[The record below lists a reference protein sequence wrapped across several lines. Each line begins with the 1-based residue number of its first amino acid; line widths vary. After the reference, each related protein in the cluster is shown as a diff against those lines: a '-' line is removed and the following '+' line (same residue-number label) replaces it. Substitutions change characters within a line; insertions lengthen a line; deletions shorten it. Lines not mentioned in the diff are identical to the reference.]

1 MKQIIITITL
11 LILSIGIY
19 AQSLAD
25 KEIER
30 IASGALAEELSHCPE
45 DAIRYAG
52 VVVMEVATGNVK
64 ANVSLFFKN
73 SEFIKNPNGN
83 TVSVPTGLGRSVL
96 YLTMM
101 PEVNPYMVVDTKDGL
116 YVDTNGYVIEDHNQ
130 KRGGFGLINIKR
142 AFSVNSD
149 IGILKCAEK
158 VFKKNMKTFA
168 KAINKTGVFF
178 GAKVSEDFDQ
188 RWSSRDILGY
198 TSPFSLLQMA
208 CWLNAVAGG
217 KFVIR
222 MDEKDSTIPYDSI
235 FSSQEAIDS
244 LRSAMKEC
252 VTDGLGRKMNSEY
265 VSVAG
270 LTNNSPKSV
279 DGYKGQFAACFLP
292 YEEPKYT
299 VTCYIWRKWDKGYAN
314 PSNVVRKVIDLIAF
328 NRLDKHPYLSS
339 SDSQSIKHRDG
350 WLHPAAR

>member
-19 AQSLAD
+19 AQSLTD
-25 KEIER
+25 KELER
-30 IASGALAEELSHCPE
+30 IASGALAEEISHCPE
-45 DAIRYAG
+45 NGIRYAG
-52 VVVMEVATGNVK
+52 VVVMEVARGNVK
-64 ANVSLFFKN
+64 ANVSIFYKN
-73 SEFIKNPNGN
+73 GEFIKNSYGN
-83 TVSVPTGLGRSVL
+83 TKSVPTGLGRSVL
-96 YLTMM
+96 YLAMM
-101 PEVNPYMVVDTKDGL
+101 PEANMVVDTKDGL
-116 YVDTNGYVIEDHNQ
+116 YVDSDGYTIEDHNH
-130 KRGGFGLINIKR
+130 KRGGYGVIDLKR
-142 AFSVNSD
+142 GFAVNSD
-149 IGILKCAEK
+149 ICLLRCAEQ

-168 KAINKTGVFF
+168 KAINKTGVSF

-314 PSNVVRKVIDLIAF
+314 PSNVVRKVIDWIAF